1 MVPRVCS
8 LPTVLARLAISFA
21 LVVALVASLVSVVS
35 RPVDAQEDALTLA
48 EVLPDPDFIHPDIA
62 AQVPVDLRAVGP
74 VADRLAAA
82 RLELNDAT
90 SRSVR
95 SAATIGSLEV
105 ERGLLVDDLLDWR
118 AEEAT
123 SDALLAAAELDLSQ
137 YAVDTFMEFEEVDLG
152 ALRLEGSVDPA
163 DTLSDEVG
171 GLLTTKRDVEAER
184 HERAVLAVADL
195 EEDID
200 VIDERVV
207 ELGIALEE
215 AEGDAKQAQSLVDQ
229 YQPEFER
236 ALLGAPIVGVEFP
249 LVVLDAYF
257 QAQLIVAE
265 ERPGCEVRWDHL
277 AGIGRVESYHG
288 TYGGNTVGTD
298 GRTSGEILG
307 PVLDGD
313 PWLAIPDS
321 DGGFYDGNTEWDR
334 AVGPMQ
340 FIPTSWEIYGRDG
353 NGDDEEDPHNLY
365 DAALAAAQ
373 HLCGTTGG
381 LSSPGNFQRAL
392 LGYNRSAAYGLQVM
406 SFAEQY
412 REAFTLVPSPDPS

>member
-1 MVPRVCS
+1 M
-8 LPTVLARLAISFA
+8 VLAGLFS
-21 LVVALVASLVSVVS
+21 VASPSVG
-35 RPVDAQEDALTLA
+35 AQDDVLTLA
-48 EVLPDPDFIHPDIA
+48 EMLPDPDLIHPDIA

-90 SRSVR
+90 TRSVR
-95 SAATIGSLEV
+95 SAATIGALDV
-105 ERGLLVDDLLDWR
+105 ERGLLVEDLLDWR
-118 AEEAT
+118 AEAAT
-123 SDALLAAAELDLSQ
+123 SGSLLTAAELDLAH
-137 YAVDTFMEFEEVDLG
+137 YAVDTFLEFEQVDLG

-163 DTLSDEVG
+163 DTLSDQVG
-171 GLLTTKRDVEAER
+171 TLLTTRRDVEAER
-184 HERAVLAVADL
+184 HQRATLAVADL
-195 EEDID
+195 EQDID
-200 VIDERVV
+200 VIDERVI
-207 ELGIALEE
+207 ELDVALGE
-215 AEGDAKQAQSLVDQ
+215 AEEDARQAQTLVDQ

-288 TYGGNTVGTD
+288 TYAGNTVGTD

-313 PWLAIPDS
+313 PWLAIPDT
-321 DGGFYDGNTEWDR
+321 DGGFYDGDTEWDR

-381 LSSPGNFQRAL
+381 LSAPGNFQRAL

-406 SFAEQY
+406 SFTDQY
-412 REAFTLVPSPDPS
+412 RDAFTLVPSPDPS

>member
-1 MVPRVCS
+1 M
-8 LPTVLARLAISFA
+8 ARLIVSLA
-21 LVVALVASLVSVVS
+21 VVFPLFSVTP
-35 RPVDAQEDALTLA
+35 RPVEAQNEPLTLA
-48 EVLPDPDFIHPDIA
+48 EILPDPDVIHPDIA
-62 AQVPVDLRAVGP
+62 AQVPVDLRALGP
-74 VADRLAAA
+74 VADRLGAA

-90 SRSVR
+90 TRSVR
-95 SAATIGSLEV
+95 SAATIGALDV
-105 ERGLLVDDLLDWR
+105 ERGLLSDDLLDWR

-123 SDALLAAAELDLSQ
+123 SGALLTAAELDLSE
-137 YAVDTFMEFEEVDLG
+137 YAVDTFLEFEQVDLG

-163 DTLSDEVG
+163 DTLSDQVG
-171 GLLTTKRDVEAER
+171 GLLTTNRDVAAER
-184 HERAVLAVADL
+184 HDRAVLAVADL
-195 EEDID
+195 EQDID
-200 VIDERVV
+200 LIDDRVL
-207 ELGIALEE
+207 ELETALGE
-215 AEGDAKQAQSLVDQ
+215 AEEDAVQAQKLVDQ

-236 ALLGAPIVGVEFP
+236 ALLAAPIIGVEFP

-288 TYGGNTVGTD
+288 TYAGNEVGTD

-321 DGGFYDGNTEWDR
+321 DDGFYDGNTEWDR

-353 NGDDEEDPHNLY
+353 NGDGEEDPHNMY

-392 LGYNRSAAYGLQVM
+392 LGYNRSAAYGVQVM
-406 SFAEQY
+406 SFADRY
-412 REAFTLVPSPDPS
+412 RDAFTLVPTPDPA